1 MLLLSPPALRREGL
15 SDGGVRLRRVAG
27 VVPEPARQVPEA
39 GEAAGQVPVARHPFL
54 QQHDAQHVPRHLA
67 SLPRLPRPAQHGRQ
81 QHAPLPADERL
92 LPRGHGG
99 HGGQWSALLCVCD
112 LSVVVYTCNQ
122 SVVVYTCNQSVVVY
136 TYNQSV
142 VVYACNQSVAVYT
155 CNQSVVVYTCNRS
168 VVVYTCNQSVAVY
181 TSNRSVVV
189 YTCIQS

>member
-1 MLLLSPPALRREGL
+1 MLLLSPLPPEDKGCLTAVC
-15 SDGGVRLRRVAG
+15 DMRRVAG
-27 VVPEPARQVPEA
+27 VVPEPTRQVPEA

-81 QHAPLPADERL
+81 QHAALPADERL

-99 HGGQWSALLCVCD
+99 HGGQWSSLLCLCHLSVVVYTCNQSVVVYICN

-136 TYNQSV
+136 T
-142 VVYACNQSVAVYT
+142 CNSLWWFTRVI
-155 CNQSVVVYTCNRS
+155 SL
-168 VVVYTCNQSVAVY
+168 
-181 TSNRSVVV
+181 
-189 YTCIQS
+189 